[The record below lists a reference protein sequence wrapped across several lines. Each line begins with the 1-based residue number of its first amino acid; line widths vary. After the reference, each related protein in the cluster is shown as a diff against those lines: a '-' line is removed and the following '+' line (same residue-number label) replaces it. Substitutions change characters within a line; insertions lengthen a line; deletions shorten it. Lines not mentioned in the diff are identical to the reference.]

1 MAESLFDWQSYV
13 NRGIIEMATKLKS
26 GASTATVL
34 EMASKR
40 HELYQWTFPVR
51 KQHKWLLCPAILK
64 QNDGGECPK
73 QKE

>member
-13 NRGIIEMATKLKS
+13 NRGIIEMATKLKN

-40 HELYQWTFPVR
+40 HELYQWTFPLR
-51 KQHKWLLCPAILK
+51 
-64 QNDGGECPK
+64 N
-73 QKE
+73 